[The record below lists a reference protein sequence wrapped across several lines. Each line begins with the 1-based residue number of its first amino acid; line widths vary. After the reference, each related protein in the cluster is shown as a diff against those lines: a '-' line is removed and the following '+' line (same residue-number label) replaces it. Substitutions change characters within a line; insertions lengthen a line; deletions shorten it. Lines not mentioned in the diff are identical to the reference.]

1 MMMGIIIMILESAAL
16 PNGSKVVA
24 VSRWKYGY
32 TKVWKHEGVEAQKY
46 GSTKVTFSGQL
57 TTDIG
62 RLDQL
67 KFINGK
73 KEVEHK

>member
-1 MMMGIIIMILESAAL
+1 MDTQ
-16 PNGSKVVA
+16 
-24 VSRWKYGY
+24 R
-32 TKVWKHEGVEAQKY
+32 Y

-67 KFINGK
+67 KFINRNDETERRERTK
-73 KEVEHK
+73 KRAKGLLGDY

>member
-1 MMMGIIIMILESAAL
+1 MLL
-16 PNGSKVVA
+16 CRDGSMDTQRCG
-24 VSRWKYGY
+24 S

-67 KFINGK
+67 KFINEKKRKNEKKGK
-73 KEVEHK
+73 KPLR